1 MTRTLQK
8 PTPTGNPS
16 SSLRIAAAM
25 AGVLVLGAC
34 ASAPQEPKR
43 ELDAAAQAIAAA
55 EQSRAANYAPLE
67 LREAREKLTAARA
80 AVQRE
85 KMEQAERLAVESRV
99 NAELASAK
107 AAELKAKAVNE
118 EMQKSTETL
127 EQEME
132 RNTGDLQ

>member
-1 MTRTLQK
+1 MRL
-8 PTPTGNPS
+8 
-16 SSLRIAAAM
+16 AVAM
-25 AGVLVLGAC
+25 AGLLTLGAC

-85 KMEQAERLAVESRV
+85 KMEQAERLALESRV